1 MAPKVSNIGIVR
13 SSKQR
18 VEEGHKRVLPKEN
31 EFLWKSP
38 SRTISLKRLFSDPDA
53 QADCDPRKQRSK

>member
-1 MAPKVSNIGIVR
+1 MAPKVSNIDTVR
-13 SSKQR
+13 SSKQI
-18 VEEGHKRVLPKEN
+18 VEEGLERVLPTEN